1 MKRYL
6 SIIIAALL
14 AAPAFSQH
22 MLIEKSNSENNIIN
36 MEDFRCITFEGSN
49 VNVIQANGSTI
60 TTPMSEIN
68 RVLFGDFTGIESTT
82 AGDSQFITYI
92 SSDEIAVNS
101 TAGEVVSIYNI
112 NGSLIFQLRLQET
125 NGSISIARLPKG
137 IYLLQVAGKTA
148 KFIKR

>member
-1 MKRYL
+1 MKKYL

-14 AAPAFSQH
+14 AVPVFSQQ

-36 MEDFRCITFEGSN
+36 MEDFRRITFEGSN
-49 VNVIQANGSTI
+49 VNVMQANGSTT
-60 TTPMSEIN
+60 TTPMSEIS